1 MMDRS
6 RLVEEGAPA
15 QIFGG
20 ARTKRARAFVGK
32 ILRH

>member
-1 MMDRS
+1 MMDRG

-20 ARTKRARAFVGK
+20 ARTTRACPFVGK